1 MEHLTDNQI
10 QAYLDSDVSPP
21 YSWREL
27 CQLLIVRKAEAVAK
41 AKAEGFSEA
50 KAEGFAEGKAEGF
63 AVSLIAV
70 KDAVELLFKNEKYDR
85 AAVLENV
92 ATYIENC
99 LLQMGHKHD
108 RQGGVEESASTER
121 VAHSDS
127 KGFYAGRAE
136 CSANDCHVLRPHSPA
151 CFAPSS
157 LKCRNLYMELCL
169 QLALFCA

>member
-10 QAYLDSDVSPP
+10 QAYLDSDVPPP

-27 CQLLIVRKAEAVAK
+27 CQLLIVRTAEAEAK
-41 AKAEGFSEA
+41 AK
-50 KAEGFAEGKAEGF
+50 AEGKAEGF

-70 KDAVELLFKNEKYDR
+70 KDAVELLCKNEKYDR

-151 CFAPSS
+151 WFAPSS

-169 QLALFCA
+169 QLAFFCA